1 MRLSKN
7 PKYHRVY
14 PSEGE
19 PGDQE
24 NGLLRDAGKKLPL
37 IDEVRMPL
45 IEESQPRMLNSRRGR
60 LDWVGV
66 DKENFTKMA
75 IKEGQSF
82 RLIPSLE
89 GLFQHYYAPYLF
101 SGIGRST

>member
-1 MRLSKN
+1 MRSDLSIIRSARGPFIISQYSRRGKVRLSKN

-45 IEESQPRMLNSRRGR
+45 IEESQPMLKCSSR
-60 LDWVGV
+60 
-66 DKENFTKMA
+66 
-75 IKEGQSF
+75 
-82 RLIPSLE
+82 
-89 GLFQHYYAPYLF
+89 AP
-101 SGIGRST
+101 